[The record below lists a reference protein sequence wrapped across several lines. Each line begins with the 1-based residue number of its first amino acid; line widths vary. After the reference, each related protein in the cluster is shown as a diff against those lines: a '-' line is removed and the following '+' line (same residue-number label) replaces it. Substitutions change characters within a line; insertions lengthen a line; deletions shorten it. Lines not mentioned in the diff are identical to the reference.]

1 MKISTLSR
9 RTALTV
15 ALAFAGAAPLAAQAP
30 TRAGTGTSSREEKPA
45 KGNET
50 HEPSLMFDSVVTVW
64 SEFGHGTGFIVDQK
78 GLILTN
84 ERVIGPSKIITVQFD
99 PHNKVRATLLV
110 ADKEKDISVLWANL
124 ASCPNCLVAPIAV
137 DDGKQPSIVVGDKV
151 VAVSSPMGP
160 FKLTTSGV
168 VNRLD
173 AQTITSDIAT
183 NPWISGGPV
192 FNSQGVVVGMTSA
205 AGQTV
210 PGQGPSKIV
219 RIGEAG
225 LLLDQAKSKLVTIAE
240 PPPAASMPVEP
251 ADIFP
256 TDGLESRTTRTHGA

>member
-1 MKISTLSR
+1 
-9 RTALTV
+9 
-15 ALAFAGAAPLAAQAP
+15 
-30 TRAGTGTSSREEKPA
+30 
-45 KGNET
+45 
-50 HEPSLMFDSVVTVW
+50 
-64 SEFGHGTGFIVDQK
+64 
-78 GLILTN
+78 
-84 ERVIGPSKIITVQFD
+84 
-99 PHNKVRATLLV
+99 
-110 ADKEKDISVLWANL
+110 
-124 ASCPNCLVAPIAV
+124 
-137 DDGKQPSIVVGDKV
+137 
-151 VAVSSPMGP
+151 MGP

-173 AQTITSDIAT
+173 AQTMTSDIAT